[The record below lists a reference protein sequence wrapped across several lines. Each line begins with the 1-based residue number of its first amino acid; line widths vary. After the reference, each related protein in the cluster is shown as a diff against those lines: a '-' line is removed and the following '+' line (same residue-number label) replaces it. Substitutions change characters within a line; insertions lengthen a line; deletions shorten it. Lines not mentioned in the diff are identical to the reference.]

1 MAKEMSVEELRSL
14 IAGQQEFNFDLANDI
29 GLTMREL
36 TQEDLNIV
44 EQELVKRFK
53 TPPSEKEYNDK
64 RKILK
69 LAYAIKEFR
78 HKGEVLSPNGFDQL
92 SVREK
97 FLEEFGEGVILGLHL
112 NYEAILGEKFATI
125 KKKSLEKTE

>member
-1 MAKEMSVEELRSL
+1 MANEMSVEELRLL
-14 IAGQQEFNFDLANDI
+14 IAGQQEFNFELQNNI

-36 TQEDLNIV
+36 TQEDLNII
-44 EQELVKRFK
+44 EQELSKRFK

-78 HKGEVLSPNGFDQL
+78 HNGEKLNLIGFDQL
-92 SVREK
+92 DVREK
-97 FLEEFGEGVILGLHL
+97 FLEEFGEGIILGLHL
-112 NYEAILGEKFATI
+112 NYEAILADKFATI
-125 KKKSLEKTE
+125 KKKNLEKTQ